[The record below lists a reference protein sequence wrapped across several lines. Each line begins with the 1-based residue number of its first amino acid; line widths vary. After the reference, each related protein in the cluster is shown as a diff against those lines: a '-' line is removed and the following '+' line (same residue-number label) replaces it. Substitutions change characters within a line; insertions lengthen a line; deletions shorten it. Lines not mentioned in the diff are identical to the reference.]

1 MILSSYQWL
10 VHGMHP
16 AGSLFF
22 LFGVGIEPVFSKVV
36 LEYAVAR
43 KQPASV
49 QELLNYFDTDTD
61 LDTDGLSNDSAVDIE
76 DDIVRFS

>member
-1 MILSSYQWL
+1 MECTL
-10 VHGMHP
+10 P
-16 AGSLFF
+16 ARYFFFSGSVSNLF
-22 LFGVGIEPVFSKVV
+22 FSKVV